1 MVLAVILMRR
11 HSFELWLTL
20 MVSLG
25 ASTIYSLL
33 SLARKLTSSQGLAGS
48 TTTINRP
55 LAEQGWLDFLSQ
67 LASISLSLV
76 PVLLALY
83 FFRLDGISIGLLPKA
98 KDFMLGLGLPLAIGL
113 PGIALY
119 LLALELGL
127 TARVIPSSLGDYW
140 WTPLIL
146 FLAAL
151 RAGLQE
157 EVIAVAFLA
166 KKLKL
171 IRPEITIAA
180 IVLVSSLFRASYHLY
195 QGFSAFLG
203 NFLMG
208 VVFAYLFLR
217 GGRVAPL
224 VIAHTFMNTAV
235 FIGYPLVAPYL
246 PI

>member
-1 MVLAVILMRR
+1 MVWSEVYAQAILRALAYPDGLFGREHDLCR
-11 HSFELWLTL
+11 AEPAANTEFNPGTCRFFNHHQSPSRPAGLAGFYFSACLDFALSGS
-20 MVSLG
+20 SLAG
-25 ASTIYSLL
+25 SLL
-33 SLARKLTSSQGLAGS
+33 SQPRSHQHRALAQR
-48 TTTINRP
+48 
-55 LAEQGWLDFLSQ
+55 
-67 LASISLSLV
+67 
-76 PVLLALY
+76 
-83 FFRLDGISIGLLPKA
+83 
-98 KDFMLGLGLPLAIGL
+98 GLGLPIAIGI

-119 LLALELGL
+119 VLAVQLGL

-166 KKLKL
+166 KKLEL
-171 IRPEITIAA
+171 IRPGLTIAA
-180 IVLVSSLFRASYHLY
+180 VVLISSLFRASYHLY
-195 QGFSAFLG
+195 QGFSAFIG

-208 VVFAYLFLR
+208 LVFAYLFLR
-217 GGRVAPL
+217 GGRVASL
-224 VIAHTFMNTAV
+224 VIAHTTMNTAV

>member
-1 MVLAVILMRR
+1 MRK

-25 ASTIYSLL
+25 ASAIYSLL
-33 SLARKLTSSQGLAGS
+33 SLLRKLTSEQGLAGS

-55 LAEQGWLDFLSQ
+55 LADAQWLDFVSQ
-67 LASISLSLV
+67 LANITLSLV

-83 FFRLDGISIGLLPKA
+83 FLRLDGISIGLVPKA
-98 KDFMLGLGLPLAIGL
+98 KDFLLGLGLPILIGIPGIGL
-113 PGIALY
+113 Y
-119 LLALELGL
+119 VLAVQLGL
-127 TARVIPSSLGDYW
+127 TSRVIPSTLGDYW

-146 FLAAL
+146 FLAAM

-166 KKLKL
+166 KKLQL
-171 IRPEITIAA
+171 IRPEITVIAV
-180 IVLVSSLFRASYHLY
+180 VLISSLFRASYHLY
-195 QGFSAFLG
+195 QGFSAFIG

-208 VVFAYLFLR
+208 LVFAYLFFR
-217 GGRVAPL
+217 VKRVAPL
-224 VIAHTFMNTAV
+224 VIAHTVMNTAV
-235 FIGYPLVAPYL
+235 FIGFPLVAPHL